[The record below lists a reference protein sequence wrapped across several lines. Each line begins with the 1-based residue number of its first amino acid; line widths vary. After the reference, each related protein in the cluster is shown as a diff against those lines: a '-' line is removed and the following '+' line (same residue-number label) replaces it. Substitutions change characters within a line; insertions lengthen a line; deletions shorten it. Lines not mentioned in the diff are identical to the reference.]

1 MDNLVRLE
9 ARNAN
14 IEGNNEIS
22 IRELIKASLRMR
34 PDRIIVGEVRGGET
48 IDMLQAMNTGHCGSM
63 STGHA
68 NGPEDMMVRLET
80 MVLLGMD
87 IPLKAA
93 RNQIAS
99 AIDIIVHLGRLRDKS
114 RRVISISQV
123 GKKVSDNIVL
133 TPIYEFLE
141 EGEDEKGKI
150 KGSLKRT
157 DRKFIKKEE

>member
-1 MDNLVRLE
+1 
-9 ARNAN
+9 
-14 IEGNNEIS
+14 
-22 IRELIKASLRMR
+22 
-34 PDRIIVGEVRGGET
+34 
-48 IDMLQAMNTGHCGSM
+48 MLQAMNTGHCGSM

>member
-1 MDNLVRLE
+1 
-9 ARNAN
+9 
-14 IEGNNEIS
+14 
-22 IRELIKASLRMR
+22 
-34 PDRIIVGEVRGGET
+34 
-48 IDMLQAMNTGHCGSM
+48 MLQAMNTGHCGSM

-123 GKKVSDNIVL
+123 GKKVS
-133 TPIYEFLE
+133 
-141 EGEDEKGKI
+141 
-150 KGSLKRT
+150 
-157 DRKFIKKEE
+157 KKAISYYRRNKQR